1 MIINQGYNAQSFA
14 DFLNYKKP
22 GCGTDV
28 NNYTFDE
35 LQIYVNEFIDQQNSN
50 LVPPIDSYPDGD
62 NAEPTYV
69 IDEDNIQ

>member
-1 MIINQGYNAQSFA
+1 
-14 DFLNYKKP
+14 LNYKKP

-35 LQIYVNEFIDQQNSN
+35 LQLFVNEFIDQQANAN
-50 LVPPIDSYPDGD
+50 PVPPIDTYPEAE
-62 NAEPTYV
+62 NTEPTYV